1 MILSST
7 DVDLA
12 CRSQLGVN
20 GLNKNTVKSGQR
32 VIKAYTQLADTV
44 SIEAPVEVPTEIQ
57 PKNGSSTWTTAP
69 NVPSIGFTLL
79 PPEVRLRIW
88 EETWPA
94 PRVMQVTTFWDQDPL
109 SGKVYDFARFRFSHS
124 VSEWLQ
130 LESGPKPGSA
140 SHTAFT
146 SLDRSPAPIALFI
159 CKESRE
165 HTLKRFVRMLH
176 VYEPWSFYFN
186 PRSDV
191 LSVSSESMDEDI
203 AGEILWKSY
212 GQQLSNIRKSIF
224 TIKEWQ
230 EDRMSDLLR
239 YFGGIM
245 LVQILLDVNNC
256 SEDNSQLGDELQ
268 RQVRED
274 GRWHSAFQVVDRAYR
289 IQRQLKKE
297 V

>member
-1 MILSST
+1 MLLSST

-12 CRSQLGVN
+12 WRNQDGIN
-20 GLNKNTVKSGQR
+20 ALNNNTVKSGQR
-32 VIKAYTQLADTV
+32 VVKAHMQRADAV
-44 SIEAPVEVPTEIQ
+44 SIEASVNLPTEIKS
-57 PKNGSSTWTTAP
+57 KNGPPTCIAAP
-69 NVPSIGFTLL
+69 DVRSIGFNLL

-88 EETWPA
+88 EGTWPA

-109 SGKVYDFARFRFSHS
+109 SGKVYDFARICFSHG

-130 LESGPKPGSA
+130 LDNGPKLFSTPNMA
-140 SHTAFT
+140 LT
-146 SLDRSPAPIALFI
+146 SYDRSPAPIALFI

-165 HTLKRFVRMLH
+165 HTLKRFVRMRH
-176 VYEPWSFYFN
+176 VYEPWSFYFD
-186 PRSDV
+186 PRSDI
-191 LSVSSESMDEDI
+191 LSMSSESMDEDI

-224 TIKEWQ
+224 TIKDWQ

-239 YFGGIM
+239 YFGGIA
-245 LVQILLDVNNC
+245 LVQILLGVNDC
-256 SEDNSQLGDELQ
+256 SEDNSQLEDELQ

-274 GRWHSAFQVVDRAYR
+274 GRWYSAFHVVDRAYR

-297 V
+297 R